1 LNSPSTHSS
10 SETDG
15 HHITPTKEF
24 AVIVPR
30 QKAPE
35 LIIETLDH
43 GSFDLAAAKP
53 ERMTLVCFYRGLH
66 CPVCANYLKELERLT
81 PAFAERGVET
91 VAISSDGE
99 ARARQMAEKI
109 AAKNL
114 RVGYGLELRAAREW
128 GLYISASRGK
138 SSIEIEEPPTFSEPG
153 IFLIKPDQT
162 IYYLSVQ
169 SMPFV
174 RPNFGEMV
182 QALDYIIKND
192 YPARGEY
199 TGPV

>member
-1 LNSPSTHSS
+1 M
-10 SETDG
+10 
-15 HHITPTKEF
+15 
-24 AVIVPR
+24 IVPR

-35 LIIETLDH
+35 LIVETLDN
-43 GSFDLAAAKP
+43 GSFNLAAAKP
-53 ERMTLVCFYRGLH
+53 GRLTLVCFYRGLH
-66 CPVCANYLKELERLT
+66 CPVCANYLNELERLT

-91 VAISSDGE
+91 IAISSDGE
-99 ARARQMAEKI
+99 VRARQMAEKI

-128 GLYISASRGK
+128 GLYLSASRGK
-138 SSIEIEEPPTFSEPG
+138 SSIDIEEPPIFSEPG
-153 IFLIKPDQT
+153 IFLINPDQT
-162 IYYLSVQ
+162 MYYLSVQ

>member
-1 LNSPSTHSS
+1 M
-10 SETDG
+10 
-15 HHITPTKEF
+15 
-24 AVIVPR
+24 IVPR

-35 LIIETLDH
+35 LIIETLGH
-43 GSFDLAAAKP
+43 GSFNLATAEP
-53 ERMTLVCFYRGLH
+53 ERLTLVCFYRGLH

-91 VAISSDGE
+91 IAISSDGE
-99 ARARQMAEKI
+99 VRARQMAQKI

-114 RVGYGLELRAAREW
+114 RVGYGLELSTAREW
-128 GLYISASRGK
+128 GLYISASRGQ
-138 SSIEIEEPPTFSEPG
+138 SSIDIEEPPLFSEPG
-153 IFLIKPDQT
+153 VFLIKPDQT

-182 QALDYIIKND
+182 QAIDYIIKND